1 MKDLLA
7 AILTFFQD
15 ADKLEKLKPALL
27 IGGLIILF
35 IYLNTAS
42 SFVPVTDGR
51 MAPLFSRGDL
61 LISHSVSPENIKAGD
76 LIIFKV
82 PPAWQNQYDM
92 PPVVCHSVIGV
103 QSSYNTF
110 SFRTRG
116 QGTVDDPFMTSYK
129 NILGVETTSI
139 PLAGYPLL
147 LVRNFFGR
155 ALFVILILLFLARHY
170 RATLTTW
177 LNKLKPAT
185 TTVTSSELNRA
196 QEHIEI
202 KMAEMTEQVI
212 HSMNGFSA
220 AMSEY
225 AQHIASHTGAIKSLA
240 QVARHMESVLEKQD
254 AQLSCGLTPE
264 TEKYVIK
271 DQSLQQ
277 DSTLFTNKTQR
288 PIQIAS
294 AYSIERGDQ
303 PKILFIPSPGPAGP
317 VLDRGIEVTP
327 ELKMDV
333 REFILTYNLEHGIA
347 GMQVTPELRAAVWDF
362 IQNYGKRPPLNQPG
376 SYISAIQTV
385 KIVPDSIDIE
395 NPDNHRHDSQL
406 DRFFS

>member
-15 ADKLEKLKPALL
+15 ADKLQKLKPALL

-35 IYLNTAS
+35 IYLNTTS
-42 SFVPVTDGR
+42 SFMPVTDGR

-61 LISHSVSPENIKAGD
+61 LISHSVSAENIKTGD

-82 PPAWQNQYDM
+82 PPAWQSQYDL
-92 PPVVCHSVIGV
+92 PSVVCHSVIGV
-103 QSSYNTF
+103 QSSYSTF

-139 PLAGYPLL
+139 PVVGYPFLL
-147 LVRNFFGR
+147 ARSFFGR
-155 ALFVILILLFLARHY
+155 ALFIILILLFMARCY
-170 RATLTTW
+170 WNPLKTW
-177 LNKLKPAT
+177 LNKLKPALS
-185 TTVTSSELNRA
+185 TVTSSELNSA

-202 KMAEMTEQVI
+202 RLAEMTDQVTR
-212 HSMNGFSA
+212 SMNGFSA

-225 AQHIASHTGAIKSLA
+225 AQHIASHTGAIQSLA

-254 AQLSCGLTPE
+254 AHLSRGLTLE
-264 TEKYVIK
+264 TENRIVK
-271 DQSLQQ
+271 DQSVQQ
-277 DSTLFTNKTQR
+277 DSTLLFNKTQR

-294 AYSIERGDQ
+294 ACSIERADQ
-303 PKILFIPSPGPAGP
+303 PNNLILPSPGSTGR
-317 VLDRGIEVTP
+317 VLDRRIEVTP

-362 IQNYGKRPPLNQPG
+362 VQKYNKQMPVFQPG

-385 KIVPDSIDIE
+385 KIIPDSIDIE
-395 NPDNHRHDSQL
+395 NPDNHRRDSNL